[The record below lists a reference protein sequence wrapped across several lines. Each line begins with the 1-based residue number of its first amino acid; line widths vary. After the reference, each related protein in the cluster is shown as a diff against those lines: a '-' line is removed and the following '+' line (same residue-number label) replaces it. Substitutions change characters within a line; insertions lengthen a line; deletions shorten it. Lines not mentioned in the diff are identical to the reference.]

1 MTPSLIERWA
11 CVFPPC
17 TDDCSCEKL
26 VTLFTKRPTRTQVV
40 GEMNVKNQPVNVSDS
55 SREITRTVA
64 EYFGGEPSVFSY
76 LSENSENTAAI
87 LSCPD
92 IPQAAVTSYATIGLS
107 NSQYRTTDD
116 NLPLG
121 VEILG
126 ACGSSFEL
134 FPNVLSSIY
143 FQVISGQEC
152 APNSVFRNV
161 VASNNASKT
170 MSHVLLVDPFVW
182 SKSLPNLRFKDKTV
196 SWLQSVPMSDGEL
209 NQSRVI

>member
-1 MTPSLIERWA
+1 M
-11 CVFPPC
+11 
-17 TDDCSCEKL
+17 
-26 VTLFTKRPTRTQVV
+26 
-40 GEMNVKNQPVNVSDS
+40 
-55 SREITRTVA
+55 
-64 EYFGGEPSVFSY
+64 
-76 LSENSENTAAI
+76 
-87 LSCPD
+87 SCPD

-209 NQSRVI
+209 TFFEENGLEALHDLFSERQIDVYNLDREPVCQ